1 MSGWRI
7 STRTLP
13 ARVQRPQDGRPLLSI
28 VIPALKEE
36 SWIAGTIEQFSALS
50 LAHEVIVSDGGSPDR
65 TVEIATPLADK
76 IMVMR
81 DGKPTPSRQRNDGAK
96 LATGE
101 FLAFVDSSVRI
112 PHVDAFFRRALAKF
126 DADQELVALTGPQN
140 IFPDIET
147 VPDKIFLGLQN
158 LNVWFHNNIIHIG
171 MGTGKFMLMR
181 RSAFEQ
187 IHGFREDL
195 VCGEDLDLVYRLS
208 RVGITR
214 YDTDVQI
221 YYPGRREHG
230 LGWPKL
236 LWIWVG
242 NVFWIALT
250 GKAWLTEWRPV
261 R

>member
-1 MSGWRI
+1 MSGTWRI
-7 STRTLP
+7 VTKPLAP
-13 ARVQRPQDGRPLLSI
+13 RPRSNTDMLLSI
-28 VIPALKEE
+28 VIPTLKEE
-36 SWIAGTIEQFSALS
+36 AWIGGTIEQFRH
-50 LAHEVIVSDGGSPDR
+50 LAVPHEVIVSDGGSPDK
-65 TVEIATPLADK
+65 TVELATPLADK
-76 IMVMR
+76 VTVMR
-81 DGKPTPSRQRNDGAK
+81 DGTATPSRQRNDGAK

-112 PHVDAFFRRALAKF
+112 PHVDAFMKRAFAKF
-126 DADQELVALTGPQN
+126 DADPTLVALCGPQN
-140 IFPDIET
+140 IFPEIET
-147 VPDKIFLGLQN
+147 IWDKIFLGLQN
-158 LNVWFHNNIIHIG
+158 INIRFHNNVMRAG

-181 RSAFEQ
+181 RSAFEE

-208 RVGITR
+208 RIGTTR
-214 YDTDVQI
+214 YETDLQI

-242 NVFWIALT
+242 NVFWIAIT